1 MTCLKQFKKKVGE
14 TVKCFI
20 KDITD
25 RYGKTRTDGRYPN
38 RIGSTIEFLNPVE
51 VGKPSFFRY
60 IKYNNGEL
68 VEDHITQTSR
78 VDDLEWYNDK
88 FYIYTRNS
96 IYQLVPLEEE

>member
-1 MTCLKQFKKKVGE
+1 MKY
-14 TVKCFI
+14 FI
-20 KDITD
+20 KDISRKT
-25 RYGKTRTDGRYPN
+25 GGTRTDGRYPN
-38 RIGSTIEFLNPVE
+38 RIGSTIEFLEPVE
-51 VGKPSFFRY
+51 VGSPAYFRY

-96 IYQLVPLEEE
+96 IYQFVPLDESEE